1 MFNKSQLISLRVPG
15 ELIPEI
21 LQYGQTQNL
30 VKSNGKVNMAE
41 SIVALLKKALQVTDT
56 QTNVIEQVATIAA
69 LQAQIETLT
78 NELANT
84 VKLVDLQA
92 FKDSILGESA
102 A

>member
-21 LQYGQTQNL
+21 LQYGQTRNL

-41 SIVALLKKALQVTDT
+41 SIVALLKKALQVNDESPK
-56 QTNVIEQVATIAA
+56 VVEQVPMIAA
-69 LQAQIETLT
+69 LQVQVETLT

-84 VKLVDLQA
+84 VKLADLQA